1 MKLSKQGGIFVQE
14 RVSETIRPSEL
25 SFFSLTER
33 LAQISRQRDPLERL
47 NAVID
52 WQIFQP
58 VLDRVFPVTT
68 PKGPGGRPAYPRLFL
83 CRILVLQRLD
93 QLSDEATQFQILD
106 RLSFQRFLGLN
117 LADPV
122 PDQNTVREFREALQ
136 KAGAFASLFEVFSS
150 YLAGQGLLPKEG
162 VIVDASFV
170 EVPRQRN
177 TREESALVKSGQT
190 PADWSAKK
198 RAHKDVD
205 ARWTQ
210 KNAQTF
216 YGYKDHI
223 KVNIQTKLIQ
233 SAVVTSASVHDS
245 QAIDGLVQ
253 AGDVVVFGDCAYSGQ
268 PVQEQMEAKGVD
280 TVIVQKGVRGRAL
293 NEAEKAENREISS
306 TRARVEHAFAV
317 MSGQAGRIF
326 LRYIG
331 RARNQAAIQMMNL
344 CYNLKR
350 YETILRLKLHPFAA

>member
-1 MKLSKQGGIFVQE
+1 MSKLGGVIVQDG
-14 RVSETIRPSEL
+14 VPETIRPAEL

-33 LAQISRQRDPLERL
+33 LAQISRQQDPLERL
-47 NAVID
+47 DAVVD

-58 VLDRVFPVTT
+58 VLDRVFPVVV
-68 PKGPGGRPAYPRLFL
+68 PQGPGGRPAYPRLFL
-83 CRILVLQRLD
+83 CKILVLQRLY
-93 QLSDEATQFQILD
+93 QLSDEATQYQILD

-150 YLAGQGLLPKEG
+150 YLASQGLLPKEG
-162 VIVDASFV
+162 VIVDANFV

-177 TREESALVKSGQT
+177 TRAENALIKAGQT

-205 ARWTQ
+205 ARWTK
-210 KNAQTF
+210 KNAQTY
-216 YGYKDHI
+216 YGYKDHL
-223 KVNIQTKLIQ
+223 KVNIQTKLIE
-233 SAVVTSASVHDS
+233 SAVVTTANVHDS
-245 QAIDGLVQ
+245 QATDELVQ
-253 AGDVVVFGDCAYSGQ
+253 KGDGVVVGDSAYSGQ
-268 PVQEQMEAKGVD
+268 PVRAKMEAKGVA
-280 TVIVQKGVRGRAL
+280 TVVVQKAVRGRAL
-293 NEAEKAENREISS
+293 NETEQAENREISR

-326 LRYIG
+326 QRYVG

-350 YETILRLKLHPFAA
+350 YETILRLKLHPLAVT

>member
-1 MKLSKQGGIFVQE
+1 VSKPGGVYVQGGVP
-14 RVSETIRPSEL
+14 ETIRPAEL

-33 LAQISRQRDPLERL
+33 LAQISRQQDPLERL
-47 NAVID
+47 DAVVD

-58 VLDRVFPVTT
+58 VLDRVFPAVA

-83 CRILVLQRLD
+83 CKILVLQRLY
-93 QLSDEATQFQILD
+93 QLSDQATQYQILD

-150 YLAGQGLLPKEG
+150 FLAGQGLLPKEG

-177 TREESALVKSGQT
+177 TREENALVKTGRT

-205 ARWTQ
+205 ARWTK
-210 KNAQTF
+210 KNAQAF

-223 KVNIQTKLIQ
+223 KVNIRTKLIE
-233 SAVVTSASVHDS
+233 SAAVTSASVHDS
-245 QAIDGLVQ
+245 QAADGLVQ
-253 AGDVVVFGDCAYSGQ
+253 AGDVVVFGDSAYSGR
-268 PVQEQMEAKGVD
+268 PVEEQMEAKGVD
-280 TVIVQKGVRGRAL
+280 TVVVQKGVRGRGL
-293 NEAEKAENREISS
+293 NETEKAENREISS

-326 LRYIG
+326 QRYVG
-331 RARNQAAIQMMNL
+331 GARNQAAIQMMNL

-350 YETILRLKLHPFAA
+350 YETILRLDLHPVAAA